1 MPLGQAASNVPVVM
15 LRQGHRI
22 RARFV
27 APAPCALI
35 PSPVVAAAMQAMGAQ
50 ANVPSP
56 WTDMAFSM
64 DSAALGCRISM
75 TGTWSGRDA
84 VIDPEVLQLP
94 GVGLLPVE
102 SVVDETTGEVLY
114 DLSRQNR
121 PAPPGPAPVPPPRSG
136 PPPAGGATPS
146 STATKKWSPGKRFLV
161 GAAALTVLVFTI
173 SSIRYEEQ
181 QRR

>member
-22 RARFV
+22 RALFV

-84 VIDPEVLQLP
+84 VIDPEVLNLP

-114 DLSRQNR
+114 DLTRQNR

-136 PPPAGGATPS
+136 PPPSGSALPS
-146 STATKKWSPGKRFLV
+146 STKPTGMSSGAKFLI
-161 GAAALTVLVFTI
+161 GASAVAGLAWLVT
-173 SSIRYEEQ
+173 
-181 QRR
+181 RR